1 MGGNDAG
8 NVLGPTVST
17 GIFKARRTLL
27 IFSIVVI
34 LGALLGGS
42 TGVKAASTLI
52 EVDNAGNIIINISAA
67 LVSVIFLSRGL
78 PIAMTQAI
86 IGANIGVGLLANGI
100 NAKLLFLI
108 VIGWFLTPIIS
119 FALGFI
125 FLKFFAL
132 IFRGIRNLQLRN
144 VVLHTL
150 LWIFTLY
157 GAFSL
162 GANNA
167 GKISGTL
174 YASGYNMILLLLLS
188 GLSLALGIL
197 MLGKKT
203 IYTVG
208 RELIPLD
215 DFSSMVSVL
224 SSAFSIWL
232 FSLVGL
238 PVSASHASIGSMVG
252 VGYSRGVRIQNK
264 KIFRKILFSWI
275 QAPLYGGLFLHYYFQ
290 FTNFC
295 GKISL

>member
-1 MGGNDAG
+1 
-8 NVLGPTVST
+8 
-17 GIFKARRTLL
+17 
-27 IFSIVVI
+27 
-34 LGALLGGS
+34 
-42 TGVKAASTLI
+42 
-52 EVDNAGNIIINISAA
+52 A

-86 IGANIGVGLLANGI
+86 IGANIGVGLLVNGI

-275 QAPLYGGLFLHYYFQ
+275 QAPLYGGLFSALLFSIYR
-290 FTNFC
+290 
-295 GKISL
+295 LLW